1 MSGPRRAAARW
12 GSPSPVDAGPP
23 ELPVPKGGAYMVA
36 VYIILALLALFVL
49 LEAVF
54 FLIAFGGRTWA
65 DFTKHNF
72 FFKPEL
78 RPYAGLI
85 LSGKRWCL
93 ETPHEDVTVR
103 AGDGVRLHGRFY
115 DVPDRRG
122 IVIMMHGYRSMA
134 ENDFSC
140 SSAYVHSQ
148 GLAMLLADQRAHG
161 KSGGF
166 CMTFGIREHQDL
178 LTWIRYVAGRFP
190 GEKIILEGL
199 SMGASTVLMAAG
211 EPLPPE
217 VAGIIC
223 DCGYTSPRDIIRAV
237 IRSRHLPVSV
247 CYPMVR
253 LAGRVLGGFDV
264 ESCSALEAGRR
275 ASLPALFIH
284 GEADDFV
291 PCQMGRDN
299 FQAYAGPKR
308 LCTVPGAGHGLS
320 YVVDMEKCQKALL
333 EFLESVLRKESL

>member
-1 MSGPRRAAARW
+1 M
-12 GSPSPVDAGPP
+12 
-23 ELPVPKGGAYMVA
+23 LA
-36 VYIILALLALFVL
+36 VYIILILLALFLFLEVL
-49 LEAVF
+49 F

-65 DFTKHNF
+65 DFTRHNF

-78 RPYAGLI
+78 RPYADLI

-93 ETPHEDVTVR
+93 ETPHEDVDIR

-122 IVIMMHGYRSMA
+122 IVILMHGYRSMA

-140 SSAYVHSQ
+140 SSEYVYSQ
-148 GLAMLLADQRAHG
+148 GLALLLADQRAHG

-166 CMTFGIREHQDL
+166 CMTFGLREHEDL
-178 LTWIRYVAGRFP
+178 LAWTRCVAERFP
-190 GEKIILEGL
+190 GERIVLEGL

-223 DCGYTSPRDIIRAV
+223 DCGYTSPRDIIRTV
-237 IRSRHLPVSV
+237 IRSRHLPVGV

-275 ASLPALFIH
+275 AALPALFIH

-299 FQAYAGPKR
+299 FEAYAGPKR

-320 YVVDMEKCQKALL
+320 YVVDMKKCQKALL
-333 EFLESVLRKESL
+333 EFLDDVLQTESS

>member
-1 MSGPRRAAARW
+1 MLAI
-12 GSPSPVDAGPP
+12 
-23 ELPVPKGGAYMVA
+23 
-36 VYIILALLALFVL
+36 YIILAILGLFVFLEALFFL
-49 LEAVF
+49 L
-54 FLIAFGGRTWA
+54 AFGGRTWA

-78 RPYAGLI
+78 RPYADLI

-93 ETPHEDVTVR
+93 ETPHEDVTIR
-103 AGDGVRLHGRFY
+103 ARDGIHLHGRFY

-140 SSAYVHSQ
+140 SSAYVHGQ

-161 KSGGF
+161 QSGGF
-166 CMTFGIREHQDL
+166 AMTFGLREHLDL
-178 LTWIRYVAGRFP
+178 LEWVRYIAGRFP

-217 VAGIIC
+217 VSGIIC
-223 DCGYTSPRDIIRAV
+223 DCGYTSPREIISAV
-237 IRSRHLPVSV
+237 IKSYHLPVGV

-264 ESCSALEAGRR
+264 ESCSALEAGKR
-275 ASLPALFIH
+275 ADLPALFIH

-299 FQAYAGPKR
+299 FAAYAGPKR

-320 YVVDMEKCQKALL
+320 YVVDMEKCQKALV
-333 EFLESVLRKESL
+333 EFLNGVLETESLS